1 MNILNN
7 MAVSFGIDVI
17 LNWEQTFIFT
27 EVLSLR
33 MPTGQGKRKM
43 LAGITTNHEL
53 QNFSSAP
60 LASL

>member
-43 LAGITTNHEL
+43 LAALRPITNYKISPAL
-53 QNFSSAP
+53 P
-60 LASL
+60 